1 MPTSKSKSPSEFEQQ
16 VAASS
21 SSTQEFKLATPPS
34 TGTGV
39 SSAQATAVA
48 SQWSYF
54 TSSQLSSIFA
64 SKSRSRSSQRRRPKR
79 IEGDGKDS
87 SSTSESKPSCTQK
100 TTGPSRVYGSTE
112 GDANERVNSFK
123 FDFAVEPSN
132 QTNNKQFSGFDV
144 SLFESSDDV
153 SNKAS
158 KRSRKKRKKKARKEY
173 GKETADSASKVD
185 SNTFAGTQNEM
196 QQQTL
201 EETGERSSHPIRNR
215 SMGEATAPPLI
226 SLNIST
232 QQQVDSASKNN
243 PFRFDPVVKQR
254 RAMVNRHSLELH
266 HARQQRAM
274 VIGSHKH
281 NDQDNDSGVNPFTFG
296 FSIFGN
302 GLLPR

>member
-21 SSTQEFKLATPPS
+21 SSMQEFKLATPPS

-39 SSAQATAVA
+39 ASARATAVA
-48 SQWSYF
+48 SPLSYY
-54 TSSQLSSIFA
+54 TSSQLSSMLA
-64 SKSRSRSSQRRRPKR
+64 SKSCSRSSQRRRPRR
-79 IEGDGKDS
+79 IGGDGKDS

-100 TTGPSRVYGSTE
+100 TTGPSRVYGITE

-132 QTNNKQFSGFDV
+132 QTNNGFDV
-144 SLFESSDDV
+144 SLFESSNDV

-158 KRSRKKRKKKARKEY
+158 KRSRKKRKKKARKDY

-185 SNTFAGTQNEM
+185 SDTFAGTQNEM

-226 SLNIST
+226 SLNNST
-232 QQQVDSASKNN
+232 QQQVNSASKNN
-243 PFRFDPVVKQR
+243 PFMFDPVVKQR
-254 RAMVNRHSLELH
+254 RAMVNRHSMELH

-274 VIGSHKH
+274 VIGSHKR
-281 NDQDNDSGVNPFTFG
+281 NDQEHNDSGVNPFTFG

-302 GLLPR
+302 GLLP

>member
-21 SSTQEFKLATPPS
+21 SSTQEFKLATPSS
-34 TGTGV
+34 TGGGV
-39 SSAQATAVA
+39 ASAQATAVA

-64 SKSRSRSSQRRRPKR
+64 SKSCSRSSQRRRPSR
-79 IEGDGKDS
+79 IGGDGKDS
-87 SSTSESKPSCTQK
+87 LSTSESKPSCTQK

-132 QTNNKQFSGFDV
+132 QTNNGFDV

-153 SNKAS
+153 SNKVS

-185 SNTFAGTQNEM
+185 SDTFAGTQNEI

-226 SLNIST
+226 SLNNST

-243 PFRFDPVVKQR
+243 QFRFDPVVKQR

-274 VIGSHKH
+274 VIGSHKR
-281 NDQDNDSGVNPFTFG
+281 NDQEHNDSGVNPFTFG

-302 GLLPR
+302 GLLP

>member
-21 SSTQEFKLATPPS
+21 SSTQEFKLATPSS
-34 TGTGV
+34 TCRGV
-39 SSAQATAVA
+39 ASAQATAVA

-64 SKSRSRSSQRRRPKR
+64 SKSCSRSSQHRRTSR
-79 IEGDGKDS
+79 IGGDGKDS
-87 SSTSESKPSCTQK
+87 LSTSESKPSCTQK

-123 FDFAVEPSN
+123 FDFAVGPSN
-132 QTNNKQFSGFDV
+132 QTNNGFDV
-144 SLFESSDDV
+144 SLFESSNDA

-185 SNTFAGTQNEM
+185 SDTFAGTQNEI

-226 SLNIST
+226 SLNNST

-243 PFRFDPVVKQR
+243 QFRFDPVVKQR

-281 NDQDNDSGVNPFTFG
+281 NDQEHNDSGVNPFTFG

-302 GLLPR
+302 GLLP